1 MPVTFKTPQAKT
13 RRGEQGCSGGAALTK
28 VKGLFPN
35 KLTQFSEAEA
45 LLATLEVEAEALCAE
60 DVAADDEAGA
70 LGEPF
75 TEPEDK
81 EEGDWGD
88 WVDWEESEVD
98 NEMDDE
104 E

>member
-1 MPVTFKTPQAKT
+1 M
-13 RRGEQGCSGGAALTK
+13 
-28 VKGLFPN
+28 KGLFPN
-35 KLTQFSEAEA
+35 KLTQLSEAEA

-81 EEGDWGD
+81 EECDWGD